1 MNTDRLDEE
10 LLGLL
15 TGRRGHFHL
24 ESGHHGD
31 WWFDLDPLFLRP
43 TRLRRFAAAL
53 ALRFA
58 DLAIE
63 AVCGPLVGGA
73 FLAQAVAAELDVE
86 FYHTQRVATTGCAG
100 LYSANYRLPDTLRHR
115 IGGKRVAIVDDAIN
129 AGSAVR
135 ATYLD
140 LQASGARPAAVG
152 ALLVLGRLAAQLAD
166 GWNVPLAGI
175 AHLPNELWRPEACP
189 LCASRMPLEDGAG
202 PQALA

>member
-1 MNTDRLDEE
+1 MKTESIQEE

-15 TGRRGHFHL
+15 AGRQGHFRL
-24 ESGHHGD
+24 ESGHHGNL
-31 WWFDLDPLFLRP
+31 WLDLDSLFLRP

-53 ALRFA
+53 ALQFG

-86 FYHTQRVATTGCAG
+86 FYHTERIATTDFGG
-100 LYSANYRLPDTLRHR
+100 LYSPNYRLPETLRDR

-140 LQASGARPAAVG
+140 LQASGAKPAAVG
-152 ALLVLGRLAAQLAD
+152 ALLVLGHSAAQLAD
-166 GWNVPLAGI
+166 GWNVPLAWI
-175 AHLPNELWRPEACP
+175 AQLPSELWRPEACP
-189 LCASRMPLEDGAG
+189 LCAAQIQLEDG
-202 PQALA
+202 PQTQAS

>member
-10 LLGLL
+10 LLGMLAC
-15 TGRRGHFHL
+15 RRGHFRL

-31 WWFDLDPLFLRP
+31 LWLDLDSLFLQP

-53 ALRFA
+53 ALRLG
-58 DLAIE
+58 DLTIE

-73 FLAQAVAAELDVE
+73 FLAQAVAAELGVE
-86 FYHTQRVATTGCAG
+86 FYYTQRVAPPSGN
-100 LYSANYRLPDTLRHR
+100 LDSAKYRLPDTLRPR
-115 IGGKRVAIVDDAIN
+115 IGGKKVAIVDDAIN

-140 LQASGARPAAVG
+140 LQACGARPAAVG
-152 ALLVLGRLAAQLAD
+152 ALLVLGRSAARLAD
-166 GWNVPLAGI
+166 GWNVPLEGI

-189 LCASRMPLEDGAG
+189 LCAAGMPLQTVDPLSCG
-202 PQALA
+202 

>member
-1 MNTDRLDEE
+1 M
-10 LLGLL
+10 
-15 TGRRGHFHL
+15 
-24 ESGHHGD
+24 ESGHHSNL
-31 WWFDLDPLFLRP
+31 WLDLDPLFLRP
-43 TRLRRFAAAL
+43 TRLRRFAAVL
-53 ALRFA
+53 AMRLA

-86 FYHTQRVATTGCAG
+86 FYYTERVATTESGG
-100 LYSANYRLPDTLRHR
+100 LYPANYRLPDTLRHR
-115 IGGKRVAIVDDAIN
+115 IGGKRVGIVDDAIN

-140 LQASGARPAAVG
+140 LQACGARPAAVG
-152 ALLVLGRLAAQLAD
+152 ALLVLGREAAQLTD
-166 GWNVPLAGI
+166 GWNVPLVGI

-189 LCASRMPLEDGAG
+189 LCAAHMPLEDVAR